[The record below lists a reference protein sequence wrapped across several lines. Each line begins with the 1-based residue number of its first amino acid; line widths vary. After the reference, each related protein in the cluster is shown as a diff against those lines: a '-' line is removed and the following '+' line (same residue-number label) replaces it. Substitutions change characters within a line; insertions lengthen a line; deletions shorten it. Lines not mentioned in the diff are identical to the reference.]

1 MAELRTFILHCVRRL
16 NSGKGVTARELA
28 AKMKE
33 ANVSRVEL
41 SLAEVQ
47 QLMQTLAFDY
57 MIEYGGVNSK
67 NESLFVAAKRVSCCC
82 DFKYYEVL
90 CPDFKFRDII
100 FEDGVLLT
108 AHEPHHHSAS

>member
-1 MAELRTFILHCVRRL
+1 MHCVRRL
-16 NSGKGVTARELA
+16 NSGKGVSLRDIAS
-28 AKMKE
+28 KMKE

-41 SLAEVQ
+41 SLNEVQ

-57 MIEYGGVNSK
+57 MIEQGGVNS
-67 NESLFVAAKRVSCCC
+67 NGEALFVAAKRISCCS

-90 CPDFKFRDII
+90 CPDFMFRDIV
-100 FEDGVLLT
+100 FEDGVILP